1 MLREA
6 ARGREPSRKDTGTLR
21 PDASF
26 GCARD
31 TLQVRTAGARRPARR
46 TLRMCARHPA
56 GPQAEARR
64 PAPRILRMCTR
75 HPAGAHRG
83 GETACPTHPT
93 DVRSTPCGPASGG
106 ETASELGIP
115 KEHRDGAGTVCGAA
129 QVPGG
134 TRRQV
139 SSRSSRARE
148 RSPGGV
154 AGASWCTSRDSLRD
168 AARCFAIPQGCYAI
182 STLWGIVPFAV
193 KQERSDCSPGLRT
206 AESLA
211 RCRPAFPKPKSLFTC
226 LWMLRPR
233 RLGCR
238 AMNGPRRQA

>member
-139 SSRSSRARE
+139 SSRSSRAANEVPGGLRE
-148 RSPGGV
+148 RPGALPGIPC
-154 AGASWCTSRDSLRD
+154 GTLRD
-168 AARCFAIPQGCYAI
+168 A
-182 STLWGIVPFAV
+182 S
-193 KQERSDCSPGLRT
+193 RSRRGATRSALCGAS
-206 AESLA
+206 SL
-211 RCRPAFPKPKSLFTC
+211 SL
-226 LWMLRPR
+226 
-233 RLGCR
+233 
-238 AMNGPRRQA
+238 